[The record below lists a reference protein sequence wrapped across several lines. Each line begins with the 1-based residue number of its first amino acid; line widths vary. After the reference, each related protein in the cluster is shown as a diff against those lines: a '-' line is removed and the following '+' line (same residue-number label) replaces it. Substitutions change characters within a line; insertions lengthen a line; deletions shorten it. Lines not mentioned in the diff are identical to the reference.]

1 MACFLT
7 FAIVAYLLPLISATE
22 LEARNATA
30 CTPVHLFL
38 ARGTTEDYP
47 GTLGSLADMVVDAVS
62 GAEYE
67 NIIYPATDE
76 SSTSSYFE
84 GRQAVAQQ
92 LNAYVAKCP
101 LSKIALLGY
110 SQVCHKTLPCSG

>member
-7 FAIVAYLLPLISATE
+7 FAIVAYLLPLIGATE
-22 LEARNATA
+22 LEARNATT

-62 GAEYE
+62 GGEYE

-76 SSTSSYFE
+76 GSTSSYFE